1 MRPYEVSQIDLEIE
15 NTALNRDKYN
25 KKCYRKKIEHRNK
38 IINLF
43 Y

>member
-25 KKCYRKKIEHRNK
+25 KKMLQKKMNTETKFNQS
-38 IINLF
+38 F
-43 Y
+43 

>member
-25 KKCYRKKIEHRNK
+25 KKV
-38 IINLF
+38 II
-43 Y
+43 

>member
-25 KKCYRKKIEHRNK
+25 KKMLQKKNEHRNK
-38 IINLF
+38 I
-43 Y
+43 